1 MSKIRKE
8 KTMAY
13 EGLLRNEFIIKLI
26 ILFVMKEY
34 KKPLTNQLLTQMTLE
49 NVEIDYYLMQKCLFD
64 VIGVGWIRTFKED
77 GCMKYEIVEEVASS
91 AEYFQREIPY
101 KIKERLKFAV
111 KRQETREQ
119 PKSAIESD
127 IVVSEKGDFNVYLK
141 IYEKGDLLFEL
152 NINVGSRDLA
162 LRTKEHFLKNA
173 MDIYMETTK
182 NAMQGV

>member
-1 MSKIRKE
+1 
-8 KTMAY
+8 
-13 EGLLRNEFIIKLI
+13 
-26 ILFVMKEY
+26 
-34 KKPLTNQLLTQMTLE
+34 
-49 NVEIDYYLMQKCLFD
+49 
-64 VIGVGWIRTFKED
+64 
-77 GCMKYEIVEEVASS
+77 MKYEIVEEVASS

>member
-1 MSKIRKE
+1 
-8 KTMAY
+8 MAY
-13 EGLLRNEFIIKLI
+13 KGLLRNEFIIKLI
-26 ILFVMKEY
+26 ILFVMKQY
-34 KKPLTNQLLTQMTLE
+34 KKPVTNQLLTQMTLE
-49 NVEIDYYLMQKCLFD
+49 DVEIDYYLMQKCLFD
-64 VIGVGWIRTFKED
+64 IIGLGWIRVFKEE
-77 GCMKYEIVEEVASS
+77 GVTKYEIVEEPVKS
-91 AEYFQREIPY
+91 AEFFEKEIPY
-101 KIKERLKFAV
+101 IIRQKLKFSV
-111 KRQETREQ
+111 KRQETLEQ

-162 LRTKEHFLKNA
+162 LRTKKHFLKNA